1 LLITVVIYQH
11 HRLREIFF
19 VTCAALLCGQ
29 SRQSTLTCVYS
40 IEAFWQV
47 GNLYACSG
55 TLAVGEDF
63 RNDRKIAQVIGF
75 HKPDLSNSNVLGVK
89 ITNAMIL
96 FPRGLDNYYPNLE
109 ALVNEAGGLIEVSRE
124 DFAPFPKLKQ
134 LHLYQHKI
142 VSLSSNTFDS
152 NPNLQHISF
161 ASSPLKHFGPRF
173 FDNLKQLK
181 SLCLSHANCI
191 NEFTL
196 DNRGKVEEIIFRVWV
211 NCPPSYDMLKDEILA
226 SYELGTKLDKKL
238 NEYIAPIMTK
248 IVATEEQVTS
258 VSDKMKQ
265 CQCF

>member
-1 LLITVVIYQH
+1 M
-11 HRLREIFF
+11 
-19 VTCAALLCGQ
+19 
-29 SRQSTLTCVYS
+29 
-40 IEAFWQV
+40 V
-47 GNLYACSG
+47 GNLYACKG

-63 RNDRKIAQVIGF
+63 RKDRNVTQVIGF
-75 HKPDLSNSNVLGVK
+75 HKPDQTDASVLGIK
-89 ITNAMIL
+89 INNPMVL
-96 FPRGLDNYYPNLE
+96 VPRNLNKFYPNLE
-109 ALVNEAGGLIEVSRE
+109 AFVNEAGGLIEISRE

-173 FDNLKQLK
+173 FDHLKQLK
-181 SLCLSHANCI
+181 SLFLTTANCM

-196 DNRGKVEEIIFRVWV
+196 NNRAKVEEMMVQTLV

-226 SYELGTKLDKKL
+226 SYELETIINTKI

-248 IVATEEQVTS
+248 VVATEEQVTS
-258 VSDKMKQ
+258 LSDKVKQ